1 MSVGGILQPSDRRP
15 TIPGMFFALLIC
27 SDEACTNELETWGT
41 LEELEA
47 LACDCGCALQLIAL
61 SEVEF
66 VEPEPVVLFELPLA
80 A

>member
-1 MSVGGILQPSDRRP
+1 VGEILQPSDRRP
-15 TIPGMFFALLIC
+15 TIRAMFLALLIC
-27 SDEACTNELETWGT
+27 SDESCTHELETWGT

-47 LACDCGCALQLIAL
+47 MACDCGCALQLISV

-66 VEPEPVVLFELPLA
+66 EDTEPVFEFELPLA

>member
-1 MSVGGILQPSDRRP
+1 
-15 TIPGMFFALLIC
+15 MFFALLIC
-27 SDEACTNELETWGT
+27 SDEACTVELETWGT

-47 LACDCGCALQLIAL
+47 LACECGCALQMTSV

-66 VEPEPVVLFELPLA
+66 ETPEPPVVFELPLA